1 MSIMTSLAPL
11 LAGIHYW
18 AFFFSRT
25 IQGISGG
32 FFFSAGCAL
41 ASRWFPANEK
51 STLAA
56 IYGSGSGVRHLF
68 DWLRPGNLTMSSKRK
83 KNDSSDEE
91 SDEVDWQKRKRIETC

>member
-56 IYGSGSGVRHLF
+56 IYGSGSGVTSPC
-68 DWLRPGNLTMSSKRK
+68 RPRGRK
-83 KNDSSDEE
+83 TIVRTKKVMKSIG
-91 SDEVDWQKRKRIETC
+91 RRGI